1 MECCMRSFQADHGRR
16 LPVRPS
22 VRYSKDDDH
31 IAQIIELMSE
41 IPKSITFAGIYSS
54 EFFNRKGQLRQI
66 NKLRYWPLD
75 CVLHDKYVPFPKRRS
90 RRDRLVP
97 HPHAPPAPR
106 QTRQG
111 LRPCTPQL
119 ARRRLKSRGRLTLS
133 AVRKKMRRGE
143 DEGILSSAKR

>member
-1 MECCMRSFQADHGRR
+1 MHHPIGE
-16 LPVRPS
+16 
-22 VRYSKDDDH
+22 
-31 IAQIIELMSE
+31 
-41 IPKSITFAGIYSS
+41 
-54 EFFNRKGQLRQI
+54 LRQI

-75 CVLHDKYVPFPKRRS
+75 CILHDKYVPFSKRRS

-106 QTRQG
+106 QTCQG

-143 DEGILSSAKR
+143 YEGILFLYQTLDALPTVCSFFSLLGVCLSIVSPLTYLRCLT